1 VVLEANPAEGWR
13 FAGWSGDLA
22 GGDNPAVL
30 VMDRDKAVL
39 ATFVEEGGGVDLA
52 IELIEQAQALLAE
65 AIAILED
72 L

>member
-22 GGDNPAVL
+22 GSDNPAVM
-30 VMDRDKAVL
+30 VMDGDKAVT
-39 ATFVEEGGGVDLA
+39 ATFVEEAGGVDLA

-65 AIAILED
+65 AVVILEN

>member
-1 VVLEANPAEGWR
+1 
-13 FAGWSGDLA
+13 
-22 GGDNPAVL
+22 
-30 VMDRDKAVL
+30 
-39 ATFVEEGGGVDLA
+39 VDLA